1 MSNLREGMRTM
12 RVDRSRSVSY
22 VASVA
27 VLAFLFQ
34 CLWVWRYT
42 MDDAFISFRY
52 AKHIGDGIGPIWN
65 LADASG
71 PVEGFTSFLHV
82 WMLGFLRWVSD
93 VDLILAGKLLGV
105 AAVLTLAVAVVRRV
119 RKEALDTIPA
129 LVALSF
135 LLLPYV
141 ALNAVSGME
150 TVLFMLL
157 NWGTVVTAF
166 DLLKDSTP
174 RSAGVFVILGLLA
187 TLTRPEFA
195 APFLLLVAYVFWSR
209 PAIRASLLTTF
220 VIFFVLPGLVITGWR
235 FQYYGDIVPQPFHVK
250 QGGGVT
256 RPGVIYVAQF
266 LLFCALPYLLLIAF
280 GLPTLW
286 RRNRHLLLVVAIASG
301 VPLLY
306 FVTTMP
312 LMGWWYRLL
321 FPQVPLLAFLA
332 AVAVQNQEEFGAY
345 PRRLVTY
352 RVSIVFLVLV
362 LAHVPVIA
370 WWLPVHYQHELRYR
384 AVGERLRPF
393 AAADRWLS
401 YWDVGSLV
409 YEAEW
414 NTIDVVGLNTRR
426 DRIKSACKMKTD
438 LVLRKSHTAIDNP
451 CEDLYELV
459 ADLPFLKLKLDYE
472 RHIHMQVFARKDL
485 ANQHELRRTLL
496 RDWPARY
503 VHESRLTAY
512 WIRFKPFFFEQ
523 P

>member
-1 MSNLREGMRTM
+1 MSSVREGMKTM
-12 RVDRSRSVSY
+12 SVDRSSSVFY

-27 VLAFLFQ
+27 VFAFLLQ

-52 AKHIGDGIGPIWN
+52 SKHIGDGIGPIWN
-65 LADASG
+65 LADAPG

-82 WMLGFLRWVSD
+82 WVLGFLRWVSD

-105 AAVLTLAVAVVRRV
+105 AAVVTLAVAVVRRV
-119 RKEALDTIPA
+119 RKAALDTFPA

-135 LLLPYV
+135 LLLPYA

-157 NWGTVVTAF
+157 NWGAVVTAL
-166 DLLKDSTP
+166 DLLEDSTP
-174 RSAGVFVILGLLA
+174 RSASVFVILGLLA

-209 PAIRASLLTTF
+209 PVIRTSLLTTF
-220 VIFFVLPGLVITGWR
+220 VIFFVLPGLVVTGWR
-235 FQYYGDIVPQPFHVK
+235 FQYYGDIVPHPFYVK

-256 RPGVIYVAQF
+256 QPGVIYVARF
-266 LLFCALPYLLLIAF
+266 LLFCALPYFLVIAF
-280 GLPTLW
+280 GLPILW
-286 RRNRHLLLVVAIASG
+286 RRSRHLFVVVAIAAG

-332 AVAVQNQEEFGAY
+332 AVAIQNQKEFGDY
-345 PRRLVTY
+345 PRRLVKLGA
-352 RVSIVFLVLV
+352 SIVFLVLV

-370 WWLPVHYQHELRYR
+370 WWLPAHYQHELRYR

-401 YWDVGSLV
+401 YWDVGSLI
-409 YEAEW
+409 YESEW

-426 DRIKSACKMKTD
+426 DRIKSDCKMKTD
-438 LVLRKSHTAIDNP
+438 LVLRKSHTAIKNP

-459 ADLPFLKLKLDYE
+459 ADLPFLKLELDYKQ
-472 RHIHMQVFARKDL
+472 HIHMQVFARKDI
-485 ANQHELRRTLL
+485 AYREELRRSLL
-496 RDWPARY
+496 RDWPAPY
-503 VHESRLTAY
+503 VHESRLNAY
-512 WIRFKPFFFEQ
+512 WIRFKPFFFQQ